1 MLVCK
6 MWFFI
11 NRFLDFV
18 LEKFVF
24 IDKFK
29 WYDNVVVVVKI
40 ILERMLFDLSICLGG
55 LYVGNMGVGYMFYY
69 LVMYEVF

>member
-1 MLVCK
+1 M

-29 WYDNVVVVVKI
+29 WYDKVVMFVKI
-40 ILERMLFDLSICLGG
+40 ILEGVFFDLGMCGG
-55 LYVGNMGVGYMFYY
+55 FYKGSVGVGYMFYY
-69 LVMYEVF
+69 LVMYEVFYSER